1 MSVVDPYSRL
11 ASRPPE
17 RKPSRLRRLLAPAV
31 LLVAMWIVYI
41 IESSQGAPFVYR
53 FSLHGANWNSW
64 PAIFTAPFL
73 HLGLAHLLN
82 NSLALVWMGGFTAI
96 EGMSRFLAVTL
107 TSALTS
113 GVIVILL
120 SPPGTLTVGM
130 SGVIFGYFGYLLA
143 AAFVERNLRQKL
155 WRIFSVTFLLF
166 WWGFSMFSG
175 LLPHAAISWQGHLG
189 GAIGGVLVA
198 VIVEKRE
205 YQQSLAA
212 PLR

>member
-1 MSVVDPYSRL
+1 MNAFQTNLQR
-11 ASRPPE
+11 RPGPAAG
-17 RKPSRLRRLLAPAV
+17 KPSRLRRLWAPV
-31 LLVAMWIVYI
+31 ILLVAMWIVYS

-53 FSLHGANWNSW
+53 FSLHGANWHSW
-64 PAIFTAPFL
+64 PAILTAPFL
-73 HLGLAHLLN
+73 HFGLAHLLN
-82 NSLALVWMGGFTAI
+82 NSIALVWMGGFTAI
-96 EGMSRFLAVTL
+96 EGMQRFVAVTL
-107 TSALTS
+107 ASAITS

-120 SPPGTLTVGM
+120 SPPGTLTAGM

-166 WWGFSMFSG
+166 WWGFSFFSG

-205 YQQSLAA
+205 YQHTLAA
-212 PLR
+212 PRR